1 METSPESRKRRSKH
15 VRREVFQRKKAAVG
29 FVLLLVILCAAS
41 AWTAAAIA
49 GNRAETEREEL
60 FTWSVHRA
68 YSALDAYDASGS
80 ESDRLDAAA
89 AFYAFAIMT
98 REFCKDSPKA
108 ADYDLMKD
116 STYGIYSLL
125 RSEPEFMW
133 ENIGSLLAALE
144 YLNADPWDPNG
155 YFALSSLYTA
165 ALSA

>member
-1 METSPESRKRRSKH
+1 MSGGKFFSA
-15 VRREVFQRKKAAVG
+15 KKAAVG

-41 AWTAAAIA
+41 AWTAAIA

-60 FTWSVHRA
+60 FAWSVHRA

-80 ESDRLDAAA
+80 ESDRLYAAA

>member
-1 METSPESRKRRSKH
+1 MSGGKFFSA
-15 VRREVFQRKKAAVG
+15 KKAAVG
-29 FVLLLVILCAAS
+29 FVILCAAS

-80 ESDRLDAAA
+80 ESDRLYAAA

>member
-1 METSPESRKRRSKH
+1 MSGGKFFSS
-15 VRREVFQRKKAAVG
+15 KKAAVG

-41 AWTAAAIA
+41 AWTAAA

-60 FTWSVHRA
+60 FAWSVHRA

-80 ESDRLDAAA
+80 DRDRIDAAA

-98 REFCKDSPKA
+98 RELCEDSPKA

>member
-1 METSPESRKRRSKH
+1 MSGGK
-15 VRREVFQRKKAAVG
+15 VFSSKKAAVG
-29 FVLLLVILCAAS
+29 FILLLVILCAAS

-80 ESDRLDAAA
+80 ESDRLYAAA

-125 RSEPEFMW
+125 RS
-133 ENIGSLLAALE
+133 
-144 YLNADPWDPNG
+144 
-155 YFALSSLYTA
+155 
-165 ALSA
+165 

>member
-1 METSPESRKRRSKH
+1 MSGGKFFSS
-15 VRREVFQRKKAAVG
+15 KKAAVG

-60 FTWSVHRA
+60 FAWSVHRA

-80 ESDRLDAAA
+80 DRDRIDAAA

-165 ALSA
+165 ARSA

>member
-1 METSPESRKRRSKH
+1 MSGGK
-15 VRREVFQRKKAAVG
+15 VFSSKKAAVG
-29 FVLLLVILCAAS
+29 FILLLVILCAAS

-60 FTWSVHRA
+60 FAWSVHRA

-80 ESDRLDAAA
+80 DRDRIDAAA

-98 REFCKDSPKA
+98 RELCEDSPKA

-125 RSEPEFMW
+125 RSEPEFMR

-144 YLNADPWDPNG
+144 YLDADPWDLNC